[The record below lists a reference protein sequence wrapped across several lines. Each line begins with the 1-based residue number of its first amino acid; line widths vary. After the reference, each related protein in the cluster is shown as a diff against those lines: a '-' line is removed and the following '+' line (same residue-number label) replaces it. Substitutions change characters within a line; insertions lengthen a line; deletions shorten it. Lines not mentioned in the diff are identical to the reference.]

1 MMKYFNKIWIGAIA
15 AMVVGSCADDSKLDF
30 YVEKPESLAVMEY
43 LDEYDVLKSYV
54 DRNANPNFKL
64 GAGVSVADFNKLGRD
79 YSLIVSNFDDVTAG
93 WEMKHGGVVQ
103 DNGSMNL
110 DRVRNFIKNTK
121 EAGIS
126 VYGHTLVW
134 HTNQNSKYLNSII
147 ADREIEIDPNATVEV
162 VDGLKDYAVEG
173 FTGWV
178 GGPVTPVVQG
188 GVLVVTNPTAQ
199 PNFWDVQYHVASGI
213 PTKIGTKHKVT
224 LRIKGTVAAEIRMAL
239 GDWGA
244 REDKVIQVSTDWQD
258 VVTEFTGVATN
269 SFIMIQS
276 GHYVGTYEIQWVKV
290 THQEAAAITWWTNL
304 VRNSDVEGDDVSS
317 FFATEVRVGPAPAT
331 IGAAGTG
338 ADGVGRA
345 IVVKS
350 GNAPANDWDTQ
361 FFVKAP
367 RQLKAG
373 EKYRFSMKIKAD
385 KPATMSS
392 QSHNNPGGYVHW
404 AMVGSPSVT
413 TEWKEYTNVG
423 AITADQAGANGMN
436 TIAFNLAV
444 FKEANTYY
452 FDDIVWEVEESG
464 NKKPLT
470 PEEKKDTLTWA
481 LNRWISSIMEISKSN
496 VKAWDV
502 VNEPMDDGSPYNL
515 KTGIGKTLPDG
526 DFYWQDYLG
535 KDYAVEA
542 FKMAAQ
548 YGNNDDKLFINDYNL
563 EYNLDKCRGIIAYV
577 EYIESKG
584 ARVDGIGT
592 QMHISINSDKQKITQ
607 MFELL
612 AATGKLIKISELDM
626 GVGKQTTAATDADYI
641 AQAEM
646 YNFVIKEYFRII
658 PAPQRYGITF
668 WSPLDSPAGS
678 SWRAGEPI
686 GLWNLKYQRKRA
698 YGGAANAFA
707 GKNVVE

>member
-1 MMKYFNKIWIGAIA
+1 MMKYFNKIWIGALT

-64 GAGVSVADFNKLGRD
+64 GAGVSVDDFNKLGRD

-103 DNGSMNL
+103 NNGSMNL

-147 ADREIEIDPNATVEV
+147 ADREIEIDPDATDEV

-178 GGPVTPVVQG
+178 GGPVTPVVQDG
-188 GVLVVTNPTAQ
+188 RLVVTNPTAQ
-199 PNFWDVQYHVASGI
+199 PNFYDVQYHVASGI

-224 LRIKGTVAAEIRMAL
+224 IRMKGSVAGEIRIIL

-244 REDKVIQVSTDWQD
+244 REDKALSISTDWQE
-258 VVTEFTGVATN
+258 VVTEFNGLATN
-269 SFIMIQS
+269 SFVMLQS
-276 GHYVGTYEIQWVKV
+276 GHYVGTYEIEWVKV
-290 THQEAAAITWWTNL
+290 SHEVAAAIKIPRYIYENDFSTGQTLAGWGNNSTRTVVNEEL
-304 VRNSDVEGDDVSS
+304 VMVNPSVVNFWEAQAAIDFSNPLINGETYFLNFKIKGS
-317 FFATEVRVGPAPAT
+317 
-331 IGAAGTG
+331 AAGTIRPG
-338 ADGVGRA
+338 FQDPSNYS
-345 IVVKS
+345 S
-350 GNAPANDWDTQ
+350 GGDFSSVSFNTQ
-361 FFVKAP
+361 
-367 RQLKAG
+367 
-373 EKYRFSMKIKAD
+373 
-385 KPATMSS
+385 
-392 QSHNNPGGYVHW
+392 
-404 AMVGSPSVT
+404 
-413 TEWKEYTNVG
+413 WKEVTVQ
-423 AITADQAGANGMN
+423 ATVTKETASRFLFSYGDFAG
-436 TIAFNLAV
+436 TIYIDDL
-444 FKEANTYY
+444 KLYY
-452 FDDIVWEVEESG
+452 EESG
-464 NKKPLT
+464 NSIPLT

-481 LNRWISSIMEISKSN
+481 LNRWISSIMEVSKSN

-612 AATGKLIKISELDM
+612 AATGKLIKISELDI
-626 GVGKQTTAATDADYI
+626 GVGKQTSAATDEDYI

-646 YNFVIKEYFRII
+646 YRFVVEEYFRII

-707 GKNVVE
+707 GKDVVQ